1 MPLRPFTI
9 VGPAVCLSSRYKPA
23 LYWASLS
30 ALDDNSDPFV
40 LRIGAKE
47 LLENGYTLMPYSDP
61 VWGEGKCDWEYE
73 VRIEKKIHPLSDVMK
88 NYREETLDKEFV
100 DRRNK
105 AIFK

>member
-1 MPLRPFTI
+1 
-9 VGPAVCLSSRYKPA
+9 
-23 LYWASLS
+23 
-30 ALDDNSDPFV
+30 
-40 LRIGAKE
+40 
-47 LLENGYTLMPYSDP
+47 MPYSDP